1 MTFSA
6 NDGILNEKL
15 FISLFET
22 HKDSIYRMAYMYMK
36 NQADS
41 LDIVQEVAYRAFKNR
56 SSLKELNYFKTWI
69 LKITIN
75 ASIDLLRKKQKV
87 VELPFTRELG
97 TQQTEDKYS
106 DLLLNELLHALDEDE
121 KKLIYLKYYQEY
133 TFQEISEI
141 VDSPI
146 STVKSKIY
154 RTLEKIRLDYPKEE
168 LS

>member
-56 SSLKELNYFKTWI
+56 NSLKELNYFKTWI

-75 ASIDLLRKKQKV
+75 ASIDFLRKKQKV

-97 TQQTEDKYS
+97 IQQTEDKYS
-106 DLLLNELLHALDEDE
+106 DLLLNELLNALDEDE

>member
-6 NDGILNEKL
+6 NDGILDEKL
-15 FISLFET
+15 FISFFET

-56 SSLKELNYFKTWI
+56 NSLKELNYFKTWI

-75 ASIDLLRKKQKV
+75 ASIDFLRKKQKV

-97 TQQTEDKYS
+97 TQQTEDRYS
-106 DLLLNELLHALDEDE
+106 DLLLNELLHSLDEDE

-141 VDSPI
+141 VDAPI